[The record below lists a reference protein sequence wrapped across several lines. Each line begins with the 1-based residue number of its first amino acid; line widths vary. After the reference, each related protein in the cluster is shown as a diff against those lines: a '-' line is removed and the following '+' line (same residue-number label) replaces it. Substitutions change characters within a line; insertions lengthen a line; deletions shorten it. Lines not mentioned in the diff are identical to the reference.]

1 MPSVDKRSVGAKY
14 TASGASLKFVG
25 GVDDDVPNR
34 ASDERLA
41 ILLNYTGR
49 RLVMKV
55 QGYHSYG
62 IPCDFPQDFKSMV
75 LPMETEESGHRCST
89 ADGCQDG
96 VNPSAMLDSDAA
108 TFYEGSWEGQ
118 CITTLSPEFAECK
131 IVLRIIGIDIEQHVT
146 GRNCPAE
153 FQGKKSGL
161 IKVISRS
168 ALLPVKSATQELL
181 LKYSEMT
188 VLWLYGAT
196 QSEAGIWING
206 LISTGPND
214 FRSPNDRLTIIW
226 GSPGASSWPNDNFFL
241 PNVPLERC
249 SLSKYSAFHPEINV
263 RLPHSPPFWAVNDAV
278 KQRGLKQKTEAL
290 EISWV
295 VSCNNSLT
303 NILELSQQSAD
314 CKALVDTLLLRD
326 PLQMLPASLGGEL
339 CLSRCINDLD
349 LAVESALQVCRA
361 HWERVWDTSAYHSM
375 LFKQLLTLAALKYWI
390 YLDCASN
397 RHRKSCVEAA
407 SMMSLKMSD
416 CSAFQVL
423 VCILSPLCFCSKLH
437 ICLQRKYSN
446 KRCICCKLV
455 CNLKAC

>member
-1 MPSVDKRSVGAKY
+1 M
-14 TASGASLKFVG
+14 G

-55 QGYHSYG
+55 QGYHSSG

-89 ADGCQDG
+89 RDGCQDG
-96 VNPSAMLDSDAA
+96 VKPSTMYDSDAP

-118 CITTLSPEFAECK
+118 CITTISPEFADCK

-146 GRNCPAE
+146 GRDCPAE

-168 ALLPVKSATQELL
+168 KLLPVKSATQELL
-181 LKYSEMT
+181 LKYSEVT

-196 QSEAGIWING
+196 KSEAGIWVNG

-214 FRSPNDRLTIIW
+214 FRSPDDRLSVVW
-226 GSPGASSWPNDNFFL
+226 GSPGVSTWPSDDFFK

-249 SLSKYSAFHPEINV
+249 TLSKYSAFYPEINV
-263 RLPHSPPFWAVNDAV
+263 RLPPFWGVNDAV
-278 KQRGLKQKTEAL
+278 KQRGFKQKIEAL

-303 NILELSQQSAD
+303 NILELGQQSAD

-326 PLQMLPASLGGEL
+326 PLQMLPASLGGVL
-339 CLSRCINDLD
+339 CRSSCINDFD
-349 LAVESALQVCRA
+349 QAVDSALQVCRA
-361 HWERVWDTSAYHSM
+361 HWERVWDTTYHSM

-390 YLDCASN
+390 HLDCASN

-407 SMMSLKMSD
+407 SMMSLKMSN

-423 VCILSPLCFCSKLH
+423 VCILSHIYFGSKLH
-437 ICLQRKYSN
+437 IYLQHKFSN
-446 KRCICCKLV
+446 KRCICCKLMY
-455 CNLKAC
+455 NLQTC